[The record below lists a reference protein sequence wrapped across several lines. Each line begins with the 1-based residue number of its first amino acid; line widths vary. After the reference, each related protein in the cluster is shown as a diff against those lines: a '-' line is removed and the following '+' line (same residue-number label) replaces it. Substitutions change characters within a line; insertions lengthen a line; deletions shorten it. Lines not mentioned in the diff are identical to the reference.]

1 MVPVGTAERLGLGTG
16 RDGGQADRMTSL
28 PPAVRR
34 LLPWLLGWWAVQ
46 AVLAVTG
53 RLVARRK
60 DEGDESTAGI
70 RRVVV
75 VGGDEL
81 RPVHPELSRV
91 RLDVVMGGVRLDL
104 TAVPEVPGGV
114 DLTVRALMGGVG
126 VQVPAGWHVWWN
138 CRGVGGVG
146 VAEGAGVSTTDDER
160 GADLR
165 VHADLLF
172 AGVGLE
178 TAPQDASR
186 GR

>member
-1 MVPVGTAERLGLGTG
+1 MRTPST
-16 RDGGQADRMTSL
+16 L

-34 LLPWLLGWWAVQ
+34 VLPWLLRWWAVQ
-46 AVLAVTG
+46 AVLAVAG

-70 RRVVV
+70 RRVVAL
-75 VGGDEL
+75 GGVEL
-81 RPVHPELSRV
+81 RPVNPELSRV
-91 RLDVVMGGVRLDL
+91 RLDVLMGGVRLDL
-104 TAVPEVPGGV
+104 TAVPKVPGGV

-126 VQVPAGWHVWWN
+126 VRVPAGWHVWE
-138 CRGVGGVG
+138 GVRGVG
-146 VAEGAGVSTTDDER
+146 VAEGADVLHTDDER

-172 AGVGLE
+172 AGVGIE
-178 TAPQDASR
+178 RVPQDDSW

>member
-1 MVPVGTAERLGLGTG
+1 
-16 RDGGQADRMTSL
+16 MTTRNTL

-34 LLPWLLGWWAVQ
+34 VLPWLLRWWALQ
-46 AVLAVTG
+46 AVLAVAG

-60 DEGDESTAGI
+60 NEGDESTAGI

-75 VGGDEL
+75 LGGVEL

-91 RLDVVMGGVRLDL
+91 RLDLLMGGVRLDL
-104 TAVPEVPGGV
+104 TAVPKVPGGV
-114 DLTVRALMGGVG
+114 DLTVRALMGGVS
-126 VQVPAGWHVWWN
+126 VRVPAGWHVWESV
-138 CRGVGGVG
+138 RGVGGVG
-146 VAEGAGVSTTDDER
+146 VTEGADVLQTDDER

-172 AGVGLE
+172 AGIGIE
-178 TAPQDASR
+178 RMPQDDSW

>member
-1 MVPVGTAERLGLGTG
+1 
-16 RDGGQADRMTSL
+16 MTTPRTL

-34 LLPWLLGWWAVQ
+34 VLPWLLRWWAVQ
-46 AVLAVTG
+46 AALAVAG

-60 DEGDESTAGI
+60 NEGDESTAGI

-81 RPVHPELSRV
+81 RPVNPELSRV
-91 RLDVVMGGVRLDL
+91 RLDVLMGGVQLDL
-104 TAVPEVPGGV
+104 TAVPKVPGGV
-114 DLTVRALMGGVG
+114 DLTVRAMMGGVS
-126 VQVPAGWHVWWN
+126 VRVPAGWHVWES

-146 VAEGAGVSTTDDER
+146 VAEGADVLHTDDER

-165 VHADLLF
+165 VHADLLL
-172 AGVGLE
+172 AGVGIE
-178 TAPQDASR
+178 RVPQDDSW

>member
-1 MVPVGTAERLGLGTG
+1 MRTPST
-16 RDGGQADRMTSL
+16 L

-34 LLPWLLGWWAVQ
+34 VLPWLLCWWALQ
-46 AVLAVTG
+46 AVLAVAG

-70 RRVVV
+70 RRVVAL
-75 VGGDEL
+75 GGVEL
-81 RPVHPELSRV
+81 RPQNPELSRV
-91 RLDVVMGGVRLDL
+91 RLDLLMAGARLDL
-104 TAVPEVPGGV
+104 TAVPKVPGGV
-114 DLTVRALMGGVG
+114 DLTVRALMGGVS
-126 VQVPAGWHVWWN
+126 VRVPAGWHVWWA
-138 CRGVGGVG
+138 CRGAGGVG
-146 VAEGAGVSTTDDER
+146 VAEGADVFHTDDER

-178 TAPQDASR
+178 TAPQDDSW